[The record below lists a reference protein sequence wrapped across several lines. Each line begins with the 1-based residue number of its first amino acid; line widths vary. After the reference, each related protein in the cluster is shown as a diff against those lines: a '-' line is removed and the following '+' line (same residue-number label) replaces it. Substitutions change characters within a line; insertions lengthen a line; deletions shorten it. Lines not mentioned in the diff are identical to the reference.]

1 MDDISTDHVSKLQLL
16 TADDIYDTRI
26 ASRRAASHEVAQDDY
41 AARRVPAT
49 WRWSAWGS
57 LWAFSGISTAMV
69 FILTGGLLVTFYGGN
84 AVIAATLLT
93 FLYTAVGVYYMSRKA
108 SNEGAV
114 VELISK
120 HTFGFKGS
128 AYEIVIYGILGVVYF
143 SLEGH
148 VMSAALSEVIPAL
161 PYAASAAIVCVAFIP
176 LSLYGMQFLTKFEAL
191 TVWIYA
197 LGMLLV
203 AYGVFAGW
211 SKDVN
216 SSLAGHDWWN
226 INPNNVPFT
235 WQAVFGAFGTI
246 AGVLGAILI
255 LLCTDMARFA
265 KRSDARKA
273 GLLLALIG
281 VSVPLVLAMIS
292 GVYLVS
298 ASAGKIADPGIALP
312 RVLGVGGL
320 LLVVL
325 TQVRINVVN
334 VYFGTTALENF
345 TLQVFQIKWTRQR
358 LLIPFMVLAYLLL
371 ISPLLK
377 YFSTIMTMLSV
388 FLVNW
393 ASVILGD
400 LWLVRKRYGIPQWA
414 EFRRGYVASYN
425 KIGML
430 SMWLPTAVG
439 IVMGSGKYGPQI
451 QALAVPLTGAA
462 AFLMPAIVSSLLSK
476 QRVLAQYFA
485 RIPQSVAGLQAV
497 SECSLCGEAF
507 HRSDFVLCPFHK
519 GKYICSRCCATES
532 GCKLMCHGE
541 TATDLQRADK
551 TPALNQTAGGSHE
564 RK

>member
-1 MDDISTDHVSKLQLL
+1 MDDMAMERISKLQRL
-16 TADDIYDTRI
+16 TADEIYDTRV
-26 ASRRAASHEVAQDDY
+26 SGPRTASHGAAQDDY
-41 AARRVPAT
+41 AARRVPST
-49 WRWSAWGS
+49 WRWSAWES
-57 LWAFSGISTAMV
+57 LWAFSGISTALV
-69 FILTGGLLVTFYGGN
+69 FMLTGGLLVTFYGAN
-84 AVIAATLLT
+84 AVIVAILLT
-93 FLYTAVGVYYMSRKA
+93 FVYTAAGVNYMARKA
-108 SNEGAV
+108 SDEGAV

-148 VMSAALSEVIPAL
+148 VMSAALSEVIPQL
-161 PYAASAAIVCVAFIP
+161 PYAASAAIVCIAFIP

-211 SKDVN
+211 SKDV
-216 SSLAGHDWWN
+216 SSALASHDWWN
-226 INPNNVPFT
+226 INPNNAPFT
-235 WQAVFGAFGTI
+235 WQSVFGAFGTI

-265 KRSDARKA
+265 NRTEARKV
-273 GLLLALIG
+273 GLLISLLG
-281 VSVPLVLAMIS
+281 VSVPLLLAMIS

-298 ASAGKIADPGIALP
+298 ASGGKIADPGVALP
-312 RVLGVGGL
+312 RLLGVWGL

-345 TLQVFQIKWTRQR
+345 ALQAFQFKWTRQK
-358 LLIPFMVLAYLLL
+358 LLIPFMILAYLLL

-393 ASVILGD
+393 VSVILGE
-400 LWLVRKRYGIPQWA
+400 LWLVRTRHGIPRWA

-425 KIGML
+425 KIGLL
-430 SMWLPTAVG
+430 SMWLPTAAGV
-439 IVMGSGKYGPQI
+439 VMGSGKFGPEF
-451 QALAVPLTGAA
+451 QALAVPVAGVA
-462 AFLMPAIVSSLLSK
+462 AFLMPAIISALLPK
-476 QRVLAQYFA
+476 ERVLAQYFA
-485 RIPQSVAGLQAV
+485 RIPERVVDLK
-497 SECSLCGEAF
+497 EDLDCSLCGETF

-519 GKYICSRCCATES
+519 AVFICSRCCATES
-532 GCKLMCHGE
+532 RCKMICHS
-541 TATDLQRADK
+541 K
-551 TPALNQTAGGSHE
+551 T
-564 RK
+564 

>member
-1 MDDISTDHVSKLQLL
+1 MDDMSMDHVSKLQRL
-16 TADDIYDTRI
+16 TADEIYDTRVEG
-26 ASRRAASHEVAQDDY
+26 RRAASHGAAQDDY

-49 WRWSAWGS
+49 WRWSAWDS

-69 FILTGGLLVTFYGGN
+69 FTLTGGLLVFFYGGN
-84 AVIAATLLT
+84 AVIVATLLT
-93 FLYTAVGVYYMSRKA
+93 FVYTAVGVYFMSHKA
-108 SNEGAV
+108 ANEGAV

-161 PYAASAAIVCVAFIP
+161 PYPASAAIVCLAFIP

-211 SKDVN
+211 SKDV
-216 SSLAGHDWWN
+216 SSALADHDWWN

-265 KRSDARKA
+265 KRSEARKV
-273 GLLLALIG
+273 GLLISLVG

-298 ASAGKIADPGIALP
+298 ASAGKIADPGVALP
-312 RVLGVGGL
+312 RLLGAGGL
-320 LLVVL
+320 LLVLL

-345 TLQVFQIKWTRQR
+345 TLQVFQMKWTRQR
-358 LLIPFMVLAYLLL
+358 LLIPFMILAYLLL

-400 LWLVRKRYGIPQWA
+400 LWLVRRRHGIPQWA
-414 EFRRGYVASYN
+414 EFRRGYVAAYN
-425 KIGML
+425 KIGMF
-430 SMWLPTAVG
+430 SMWLPTAIGV
-439 IVMGSGKYGPQI
+439 VMGSGKLGPQA
-451 QALAVPLTGAA
+451 QALAVPLTGIA
-462 AFLMPAIVSSLLSK
+462 AFLMPAMISALLP
-476 QRVLAQYFA
+476 QRRVLAQYFA
-485 RIPQSVAGLQAV
+485 RIPESVAGLKEV
-497 SECSLCGEAF
+497 FECSLCREAF
-507 HRSDFVLCPFHK
+507 HRSDFLLCPFHK
-519 GKYICSRCCATES
+519 GTFICSHCCATEG
-532 GCKLMCHGE
+532 GCKTMCHGE
-541 TATDLQRADK
+541 TA
-551 TPALNQTAGGSHE
+551 AGQQGY
-564 RK
+564 